1 MKQRSTLG
9 VGMAFTAQF
18 SSLKVG
24 VEKEESVP
32 SVKGT
37 KPAEFQLSGE
47 VEVEESKLR
56 GWTSSSG

>member
-1 MKQRSTLG
+1 
-9 VGMAFTAQF
+9 MAFTAQC
-18 SSLKVG
+18 SSLEGG
-24 VEKEESVP
+24 VVKEESVP

-37 KPAEFQLSGE
+37 EPAEFQLRGE